1 MILATS
7 STYMNVTLIFVP
19 LLLIEVGLVAFALVD
34 LFKADR
40 HVVGNNKLVWALV
53 ILLIATI
60 GPIAYLLAGRKEQS

>member
-1 MILATS
+1 
-7 STYMNVTLIFVP
+7 MNVTLIFGP

-34 LFKADR
+34 LFKTDR